1 MRLFS
6 GLVSA
11 GLLAAGLAAVT
22 PRAVAWAGNFDTQMM
37 SAMAHM
43 DAAMAKAPMTG
54 NADRD
59 FIAMMI
65 PHHQGAIDMAKSE
78 LVYGHD
84 PRLIRLAQEII
95 VTQESEIAVMR
106 LVGRSLPKTTYALKE
121 KR

>member
-1 MRLFS
+1 MRFFPRLFAA
-6 GLVSA
+6 GLLSA
-11 GLLAAGLAAVT
+11 GLAVVA
-22 PRAVAWAGNFDTQMM
+22 PPAIAWAGNFDTQMM

-54 NADRD
+54 NPDRD

-78 LVYGHD
+78 LIYGHD

-106 LVGRSLPKTTYALKE
+106 LVGRSLPKTTHESKE
-121 KR
+121 KQ